1 MNNQLC
7 LRKKLI
13 ITSLFADIVYLL
25 GEPRTPVRTPK
36 RRNAKQEKLEV
47 NVKDVKPKLKTN
59 TMFKKGGH
67 QEEDGGGGGM
77 CHAT

>member
-1 MNNQLC
+1 M
-7 LRKKLI
+7 
-13 ITSLFADIVYLL
+13 
-25 GEPRTPVRTPK
+25 RTPK

-47 NVKDVKPKLKTN
+47 NVKDIKPKLKTN

-77 CHAT
+77 CHTA